1 MDFVG
6 TGNRLSQGDI
16 GEAARWLGIPTA
28 ALLAFIEVETAGRG
42 FDSQNRPKMLFE
54 PHVFWRELGAG
65 TARDLAAKLGVA
77 YAKWGAKPYP
87 KDSYPRLKTAQ
98 TVHAAKA
105 LRSSSWGLG
114 QILSDKHQICGHS
127 SEEAFVRANMQG
139 EREQL
144 LCMTALM
151 IAWGVPKMLAG
162 KDLSKPDSWRGPA
175 AKWNGSGYAKH
186 NYHGRIAAAFVKHDK
201 GLDEQGAPLPPKIV
215 VSVGAVLLEKG
226 MKGEAVR
233 NLQADLAALGYEF
246 KHGIDGRFGDETDA
260 IVREFQRAWGIT
272 VDGKVGPET
281 QKAIDATLAGAKA
294 SGDAFAQPP
303 VVHPEQTT
311 QPQRAPIWLIVLV
324 LIALAVAAF
333 VSFLTGA
340 HNVR

>member
-6 TGNRLSQGDI
+6 TGKRLAQGDI
-16 GEAARWLGIPTA
+16 GEAARWLGVPTA
-28 ALLAFIEVETAGRG
+28 ALLAFIEVEAAGRG

-65 TARDLAAKLGVA
+65 AARDLAARLGVA

-87 KDSYPRLKTAQ
+87 KDSYPRLKTAR

-114 QILSDKHQICGHS
+114 QILGDKHAICGHS

-151 IAWGVPKMLAG
+151 LSWGLPKMLAG
-162 KDLSKPDSWRGPA
+162 KNLSDPESWRGPA

-201 GLDEQGAPLPPKIV
+201 GLDAAGAPLPPKVIV
-215 VSVGAVLLEKG
+215 PEGAMLQIG

-233 NLQADLAALGYEF
+233 NLQNDLAALGYEF
-246 KHGIDGRFGDETDA
+246 KLGIDGRFGAETDKN
-260 IVREFQRAWGIT
+260 VRAFQGSQNIRI
-272 VDGKVGPET
+272 DGKVGPET
-281 QKAIDATLAGAKA
+281 QKAIDAALAEAKV
-294 SGDAFAQPP
+294 SGEAIAQPP
-303 VVHPEQTT
+303 TMTADQA
-311 QPQRAPIWLIVLV
+311 QNAKRAPTWLIVVV
-324 LIALAVAAF
+324 LACVAIAGAAAV
-333 VSFLTGA
+333 LTGA
-340 HNVR
+340 INVR